1 MKKDSTMV
9 WFLCEWRKEI
19 CMAKNYYID
28 FSILNLL
35 WRYILRYF
43 IKLFYVSS
51 FFSAICSSELYS
63 IQLTTINSLA
73 HSKSLGKSMI
83 LQKETRPNPNRV
95 SAKVSMKIL
104 QISLQQTRRFIWV
117 FTQPRSSRL
126 QMFFKGVLKNFAN
139 FTGKHLRRS
148 LVLIKLQA

>member
-1 MKKDSTMV
+1 MRKDSTMV

-63 IQLTTINSLA
+63 VQLTTINSLA

-83 LQKETRPNPNRV
+83 LQKETRQNPSRV

-104 QISLQQTRRFIWV
+104 QISLQQMRRYIC
-117 FTQPRSSRL
+117 TQTRSSRL

>member
-1 MKKDSTMV
+1 MV

-19 CMAKNYYID
+19 CMAKNYYIE

-63 IQLTTINSLA
+63 VQLTTINSLA

-83 LQKETRPNPNRV
+83 LQKETRQNPSRV

-104 QISLQQTRRFIWV
+104 QISLQQMRRYIC
-117 FTQPRSSRL
+117 TQTRSSRL

>member
-1 MKKDSTMV
+1 MKRGSTMA

-28 FSILNLL
+28 FSVLNLL

-63 IQLTTINSLA
+63 VQLTTINSLA

-83 LQKETRPNPNRV
+83 LQKETRQNPSRV

-104 QISLQQTRRFIWV
+104 QISLQQMRRYIC
-117 FTQPRSSRL
+117 TQTRSSRL